1 MLSLVS
7 QFDDLEEDMARA
19 KHLLDDIQTHL
30 YNMSETDWGRFKD
43 RRYLC
48 ELKQELADK
57 CVEAGNDLS
66 SHNSASSY
74 DKG

>member
-1 MLSLVS
+1 MISKRTWQEQNICWMTS
-7 QFDDLEEDMARA
+7 RHTF
-19 KHLLDDIQTHL
+19 

-66 SHNSASSY
+66 SHDSASSY